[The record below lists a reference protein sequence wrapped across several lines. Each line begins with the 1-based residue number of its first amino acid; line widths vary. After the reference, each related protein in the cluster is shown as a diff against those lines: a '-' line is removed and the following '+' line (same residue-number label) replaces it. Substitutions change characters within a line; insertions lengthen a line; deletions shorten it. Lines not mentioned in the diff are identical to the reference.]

1 MKIFLIL
8 FMSILLNS
16 SLFANNFSQKKIIK
30 LEQQESFEIIDLQQ
44 NVEKQNLD
52 QQKGIFDSSSLMS
65 KKESIRKDNDVD
77 FAIAMSFRQNF
88 GYALDGFNIS
98 AKEFSTLFAKNLVD
112 NLRLNFVNS
121 AANGVY
127 QDLRTLARFSPKDSK
142 LLNVSP
148 FLKKEK
154 DKSQIYAKFT
164 DYLVVVNLDDFYVNI
179 TNYFVAITK
188 NAVANINFKVVSTS
202 NGKILTSKNVRLN
215 FALHAQDP
223 RVNYQELVNQ
233 MPNMLTEVIN
243 KELEKLNLTVQ

>member
-8 FMSILLNS
+8 CISILFNS

-30 LEQQESFEIIDLQQ
+30 LEQQENFEIIDLQQ
-44 NVEKQNLD
+44 NVMQQNLD
-52 QQKGIFDSSSLMS
+52 QQKGIFDSSSLAS
-65 KKESIRKDNDVD
+65 KKESIRKDQDID
-77 FAIAMSFRQNF
+77 FAIVMSFRQNF
-88 GYALDGFNIS
+88 GYFLDGFRVN
-98 AKEFSTLFAKNLVD
+98 AKEFSTLFSKNLVD
-112 NLRLNFVNS
+112 DLKLNFVNS

-127 QDLRTLARFSPKDSK
+127 QDSRTLTRFSPKDSK
-142 LLNVSP
+142 LLNVSS

-154 DKSQIYAKFT
+154 DKSKIYAKFT

-215 FALHAQDP
+215 FALHAEDP
-223 RVNYQELVNQ
+223 RINYQELVNQ
-233 MPNMLTEVIN
+233 MPNMLAEVIN
-243 KELEKLNLTVQ
+243 KELGRLNLTAQ